1 MEDEGWGILVSPR
14 SLEQILLS
22 RIQVRT
28 LSLVTYGPS
37 STITEGLEG
46 LEETQTLPRKSD
58 R

>member
-1 MEDEGWGILVSPR
+1 MGDEGWGILVSTR

-28 LSLVTYGPS
+28 LSLFTYKPS
-37 STITEGLEG
+37 SITEGLEG